1 MAHCDWLYCN
11 LEDLDFSRRNRRAQ
25 SPENSRVQKAID
37 SETCYINEFNNT
49 RECPEHGR
57 NNVCESHMSRDTG
70 ICTMKIEFPSSPRQQ
85 SIPDTFEIVTLGQV
99 DKCTSLL
106 DFRGS
111 RSEPIHDPLFSHSL
125 TPPSSREVQMFALM
139 FTTHL

>member
-106 DFRGS
+106 DIHGS
-111 RSEPIHDPLFSHSL
+111 AGNLHDLQYSHSL
-125 TPPSSREVQMFALM
+125 TPPSYGEAESFVEMLSR
-139 FTTHL
+139 HL